1 MIRRTVCLSVCA
13 AGLVLGQGWTQWGQ
27 NPRHTGTV
35 NVAAQ
40 RPEVIQ
46 GEFLYDPLAEAMR
59 EDSNG
64 NLLVHYMAPIVD
76 GQDVF
81 MMTREGDWRSCREF
95 LQPCGT
101 ALWNRMRWNVTR
113 LQWEGGKLTPKWTT
127 DSQWKPAPDTGSR
140 WEPVFHPV
148 LVGRYIYAPSNA
160 GMVMKI
166 DRESGRVME
175 QINPFGE
182 ENPNMYVA
190 GPLTADEQGNLYYN
204 AIQLAPANPW
214 TTEVAGAWLVKIGA
228 DGSMA
233 RVSFGR
239 MNREAPSTCRQTFS
253 EAGNAAP
260 LPWPPSPEAV
270 PPSGPCG
277 RQRPGLNVAPA
288 VGPDG
293 TVYTV
298 SRAHFNASHGYLV
311 ALDTN
316 LRVKWISSL
325 RDRLNDGCD
334 VSLPP
339 SGTRGGCRAG
349 ATRGVDP
356 TTNTLPAGQVMDL
369 STASPVVAPDGS
381 ILYGAFTGYNHF
393 RGHLMKFSPAGDY
406 LAAYDFGWDTTPAV
420 YPHDGTYSV
429 LLKDNHYGATSYCG
443 VAAFCLPDEKRF
455 DLVSLNA
462 DLKKEW
468 GFRSTNTQACE
479 RLPDGTTRCET
490 QPEGFEWCVN
500 MVAVDRNGVMYA
512 NSEDGNLYAVDR
524 NGKLVGNLFLKV
536 AIGAAYT
543 PLAIGGDGRIYTQ
556 NAGSLF
562 VVGAR

>member
-1 MIRRTVCLSVCA
+1 MTRLAVCFV
-13 AGLVLGQGWTQWGQ
+13 AGLAWGQGWTQWGQ
-27 NPRHTGTV
+27 NPRHTGAV
-35 NVAAQ
+35 SVAAQ

-46 GEFLYDPLAEAMR
+46 GEFLYDPLADAMR

-64 NLLVHYMAPIVD
+64 NLLVHYMSPIVD

-81 MMTREGDWRSCREF
+81 MMTREGEWRSCREF

-101 ALWNRMRWNVTR
+101 ALWSRFQWNVTR
-113 LQWEGGKLTPKWTT
+113 LQWEGGKLSAKWTT
-127 DSQWKPAPDTGSR
+127 DSRWKPAPDTGSR

-166 DRESGRVME
+166 DRDSGRVME

-204 AIQLAPANPW
+204 AIQLAPTNPW

-228 DGSMA
+228 DGTVA

-239 MNREAPSTCRQTFS
+239 MNREAPATCRQTFA
-253 EAGNAAP
+253 EAGAAAP
-260 LPWPPSPEAV
+260 LPWPPTPDAV

-288 VGPDG
+288 VGADG
-293 TVYTV
+293 TIYTV

-311 ALDTN
+311 ALDPN

-334 VSLPP
+334 VSLPA

-443 VAAFCLPDEKRF
+443 NVAFCLPDERRY

-462 DLKKEW
+462 DLRKEW
-468 GFRSTNTQACE
+468 NFRSTNTQACE
-479 RLPDGTTRCET
+479 RQPDGTTRCET

-524 NGKLVGNLFLKV
+524 NGSLVSNLFLKV